1 MLVSQLRNAVALAKT
16 ASTARGTL
24 PITACVLIER
34 RDGGT
39 RVACTSIQQSRTVQI
54 SEDWPHGRLVVDA
67 KTLADQ
73 LASLPDGELQ
83 ISETASG
90 ITLRSST
97 GPRKFTL
104 ATQDAS
110 AFPAI
115 ERFEER
121 LTLRLDG
128 KRLGALIKR
137 VLPAASQDWTRPFLN
152 AVQLELEPGK
162 ITAITTDCHRVIASE
177 IAVEH
182 QLTDKILVPLAGAQ
196 LLAGCVAEEAKLLW
210 DDRHIAL
217 VADDDTITIARTE
230 AVFPP
235 WRYMIPKHERS
246 HTVPRTEFMESLRVM
261 GQFRTK
267 QEDTSVTMEFG
278 DDQLLLS
285 AASPDTA
292 TSAND
297 MVTCT
302 TYGSRKPVRIGA
314 RSHYMLDAL
323 AAIDAD
329 NLDMHVAGE
338 LDLILI
344 VGGSTRALVMP
355 VRL

>member
-83 ISETASG
+83 ISATASG
-90 ITLRSST
+90 ITLKSST

-104 ATQDAS
+104 ATQPAD

-128 KRLGALIKR
+128 RALGQLVKR
-137 VLPAASQDWTRPFLN
+137 VLPAASQDISRAHLN

-162 ITAITTDCHRVIASE
+162 ITAITTDGHRLIASE
-177 IAVEH
+177 LAVDH
-182 QLTDKILVPLAGAQ
+182 QLADKLLVPLAGAH
-196 LLAGCVAEEAKLLW
+196 LLAGCTAEEAKLLW

-217 VADDDTITIARTE
+217 VAGDDTITIARVD

-235 WRYMIPKHERS
+235 WQQVVPRYERS
-246 HTVPRTEFMESLRVM
+246 HTVPRLEFMDSLRVM
-261 GQFRTK
+261 SQIRTGK
-267 QEDTSVTMEFG
+267 NDTSVTMEFG
-278 DDQLLLS
+278 DDRLS
-285 AASPDTA
+285 LVAASSESA
-292 TSAND
+292 TSAD
-297 MVTCT
+297 DVVTCT

-314 RSHYMLDAL
+314 KAHYMLDAL
-323 AAIDAD
+323 AAVDAD
-329 NLDMHVAGE
+329 NPDLHIAGE
-338 LDLILI
+338 LDQIMI
-344 VGGSTRALVMP
+344 VGSSTRAVVMP